1 MAMFNSYVRNYQRVE
16 CHSWPDHEIIIP
28 MTDPWCCSIY
38 GYIYGNM
45 DPINIPQMLVY
56 IYIYQHHGSVMGFD
70 LVDTRKIRRH
80 ATMLSWL
87 LLEAQHQV
95 TCCLTATPLIP
106 IVLMK
111 PTPKF
116 WWLNPIFRCLN
127 PVVNPCFFFPVICW
141 RLVWSPNDWVGT
153 SQFPDQVM
161 FCCWLNWI
169 KTCKMTV
176 KIYKNYCYSRNWVNW
191 VDHGKALLRVLQ
203 SCCFL
208 NRDIGWYEYGPKCQ
222 NWVPH

>member
-56 IYIYQHHGSVMGFD
+56 IYIPAPWIRHGIWPCWHEKD
-70 LVDTRKIRRH
+70 KKTRNDAELV
-80 ATMLSWL
+80 AAWGSASSNL
-87 LLEAQHQV
+87 LPD
-95 TCCLTATPLIP
+95 CNPLIP

-127 PVVNPCFFFPVICW
+127 PVVNPCFFLPVICW